1 MSIQNSIDF
10 IRLASS
16 DEKFR
21 YLLNGMNPDEIPET
35 LKEIGYEFTAGE
47 FEESINLLR
56 FKCQFE
62 EQAEQLDEVVTW
74 FRILLS
80 RN

>member
-10 IRLASS
+10 IRLASI
-16 DEKFR
+16 DQEFR
-21 YLLNGMNPDEIPET
+21 YMLNHMNPEDIPET
-35 LKEIGYEFTAGE
+35 LSKIGYEFSGDE

-62 EQAEQLDEVVTW
+62 EQADKLDEVVAW
-74 FRILLS
+74 FRILMS
-80 RN
+80 QN

>member
-1 MSIQNSIDF
+1 
-10 IRLASS
+10 
-16 DEKFR
+16 
-21 YLLNGMNPDEIPET
+21 MNPDEIPET